1 MNVNDEHKAITTAL
15 DAYRSWLDEI
25 PEDQFAET
33 PANGGWSYA
42 EVYSH
47 ILQASL
53 GSSVA
58 AEKCCRKTGVT
69 TNKGLNLKGMLVF
82 LLGSFPPGKRQA
94 PPAVAALTKKIDKEE
109 ARNLIVRLRKRIEE
123 LAVLM
128 HNGVNK
134 DNKISHPGLGMLNGP
149 QWFKFLRIHLQHH
162 LKQLSRIKKSFPQK

>member
-1 MNVNDEHKAITTAL
+1 MNVNDEHKAIITAL

-25 PEDQFAET
+25 PEEQFTET

-58 AEKCCRKTGVT
+58 AEKCCRKTGVI

-82 LLGSFPPGKRQA
+82 LLGRFPPGKRQA

-123 LAVLM
+123 LSALM
-128 HNGVNK
+128 HHGGNN
-134 DNKISHPGLGMLNGP
+134 DHKISHPGLGMLNGH
-149 QWFKFLRIHLQHH
+149 QWFKFLRMHLQHH
-162 LKQLSRIKKSFPQK
+162 LKQLGRIKKSFPQK